1 MARQV
6 FYDPFGQRTAG
17 YRAGIQDEV
26 TLQDQTRR
34 ARASDYDYNQVAPI
48 RLETMQREQALGQ
61 FADPYLRN
69 QYGIQERANTATLA
83 GAELGIRGQTGQ
95 ATGDYAPYITT
106 AINYNSGN
114 SVGSEQMYPGQ
125 VRAFNEVL
133 QNQVPQIQQIEQQ
146 FGLPA
151 GALQQWLSQQSG
163 TVSAAVEDGVD
174 QFFGYDR
181 AMQLAQA
188 NSAQNALGFTQQVQ
202 GQNSAI
208 DAQNANTQQM
218 NILGMLQRW
227 QQQQSGGQAGQAGQT
242 GQAPDDGGF

>member
-6 FYDPFGQRTAG
+6 YYDPFGQRTTG
-17 YRAGIQDEV
+17 YRAGIEDEIS
-26 TLQDQTRR
+26 LQDQTRR
-34 ARASDYDYNQVAPI
+34 ARASDYDYNQIAPI

-69 QYGIQERANTATLA
+69 AYGLQQRANEAGLA
-83 GAELGIRGQTGQ
+83 GAELGIRAQTGQ
-95 ATGDYAPYITT
+95 ATGDYAPYLTT

-125 VRAFNEVL
+125 VRAYNEIL
-133 QNQVPQIQQIEQQ
+133 QNQMPQIQQIEQQ
-146 FGLPA
+146 LGLPA
-151 GALQQWLSQQSG
+151 GALQQWIAQQTG
-163 TVSAAVEDGVD
+163 TISPAVENGID

-188 NSAQNALGFTQQVQ
+188 NSAQNALDFTQQLQ
-202 GQNSAI
+202 GQNTAI

-227 QQQQSGGQAGQAGQT
+227 RQQGGATNGASV
-242 GQAPDDGGF
+242 DEDGF